1 MNFQPIDT
9 DGSNQ
14 TYIAYDDE
22 INRYQANLEKELARD
37 DSNSAMVL
45 YYQEEIQRLQKLA
58 RIVQQKELLR
68 TKTHTKI
75 TELQED
81 LEQVLRKQ
89 KEAGDVVLNFFGTNA
104 KKDYADM
111 LKGTSSDSL
120 RLAMADIL
128 LLTEDLTESIENYQ

>member
-1 MNFQPIDT
+1 MNFQPIDIA
-9 DGSNQ
+9 GSNQ
-14 TYIAYDDE
+14 TYIAYNDE
-22 INRYQANLEKELARD
+22 INRYQANLEKELARE
-37 DSNSAMVL
+37 DSNPAMVL
-45 YYQEEIQRLQKLA
+45 YYQEEIQHLQKLA

-81 LEQVLRKQ
+81 LEQLLRKQ
-89 KEAGDVVLNFFGTNA
+89 KEAGNIVLNFLGTNA
-104 KKDYADM
+104 KKDYDDM

-128 LLTEDLTESIENYQ
+128 LLTEDLEEAIENYQ